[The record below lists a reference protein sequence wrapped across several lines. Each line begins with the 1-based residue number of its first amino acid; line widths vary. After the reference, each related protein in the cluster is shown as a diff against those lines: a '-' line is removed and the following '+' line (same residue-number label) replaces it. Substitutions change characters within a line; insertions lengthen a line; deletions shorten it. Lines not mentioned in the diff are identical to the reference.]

1 MKDINLLPEEI
12 KETEYVQP
20 AKGGTSLK
28 VLLGVIVG
36 VVIIAVT
43 VAVPYTYIW
52 QKENELESIKEE
64 IESAKY
70 DEVRKVNEELD
81 SIVEVLSSKTDV
93 VDTIDASSNPL
104 TEVIVA
110 LQNAIPEGAVITQID
125 YSSNKLDVTGIA
137 QDRITVAELV
147 ASIDK
152 ISLLTLSSD
161 VRVEDGTNIFRLSL
175 NVSRGGE

>member
-64 IESAKY
+64 IESEKY
-70 DEVRKVNEELD
+70 NEVREVNEELD
-81 SIVEVLSSKTDV
+81 SIVDVLASKTDV

-104 TEVIVA
+104 SEVIVA
-110 LQNAIPEGAVITQID
+110 LQGVIPEGAVITQIT
-125 YSSNKLDVTGIA
+125 YNNNRVNVVGIA
-137 QDRITVAELV
+137 QDRIAVAEIV
-147 ASIDK
+147 ASINR

-161 VRVEDGTNIFRLSL
+161 VRVDEGSNIFRFSL
-175 NVSRGGE
+175 NVSRGGS